1 MKKPSEVQQQAPR
14 SNRRNDQARE
24 STQPDPELALYGRA
38 IELFNAGQFQPAKE
52 AFEKLAA
59 ARNRDLAHSA
69 ELRIRMCERR
79 LALKAAEIRLRRWLS

>member
-1 MKKPSEVQQQAPR
+1 MPSNVQEQAPR
-14 SNRRNDQARE
+14 ENRRGEQAKE
-24 STQPDPELALYGRA
+24 LTPLDLELALYGRA

-69 ELRIRMCERR
+69 RLRIRMCEQR
-79 LALKAAEIRLRRWLS
+79 LALGR